1 MPSVLKTVRNT
12 ASGLTRQG
20 ALYAGNAFDR
30 VFRAASLVQAGQT
43 PFETLHS
50 DGLVSLRYSPP
61 LQEDFIELD
70 GMVIPV
76 ERKTHRTPIVIIP
89 PLAVNMLIYD
99 LFPQRSLVRFL
110 RAKGFEVYLIDWG
123 IPKREHTHYN
133 MHTYVAEL
141 LPAYLNRVREHSG
154 EQELSLHGWSM
165 GGMFTLFYSALSKDQ
180 HIRNAIV
187 LGLPIDSHASGAI
200 GWMYQRIAD
209 VAGVVRKRTG
219 FKLHDLQP
227 HWFYT
232 PGWANTIGF
241 KLTNPVGSVMGYW
254 ELLVRLG
261 DREFVT
267 NHATTSAFLDRMV
280 AYPGGVI
287 QDTVVRVWIDNQLA
301 KGRIQIGEDFA
312 LLENVN
318 ANLLAIAGQEDTL
331 ATPGAAKRVM
341 DHVSSADKTF
351 RVAPGGHMGILAG
364 SKAPRASWLELAEW
378 LAVRSD

>member
-50 DGLVSLRYSPP
+50 DGLVSLRYYPP

-123 IPKREHTHYN
+123 TPKREHTHYN

-219 FKLHDLQP
+219 FKLHDLKP

-301 KGRIQIGEDFA
+301 KGQIQIGEDFA
-312 LLENVN
+312 RLENVN